1 MFVVCWCVSTAVTAP
16 SSGGLG
22 HVCVGGQAC
31 GRNGYQV
38 HILVMQYCQLRGGS
52 LLCSLFASGQGGIV
66 HVDSMLCWHVGLLNM

>member
-38 HILVMQYCQLRGGS
+38 HILVMQYCQLQVAVCCAPFLPQGREG
-52 LLCSLFASGQGGIV
+52 LC
-66 HVDSMLCWHVGLLNM
+66 M